1 MWRVP
6 VGTQIPVEVV
16 QAGADVSIGRQL
28 KYAHLANV
36 GGAINISA
44 ALFTMPNTLYKIVSM
59 HVINT
64 AAAAGYA
71 ALRLSIGTDIVW
83 EMWHATTAV
92 AIHNITYCD
101 GASNTRIYD
110 DPGTAEIYNMIAPPW
125 FDNRFTL
132 EFDAGGAD
140 EIDIIWYEEYRT

>member
-16 QAGADVSIGRQL
+16 SAQDVSIYHQL
-28 KYAHLANV
+28 KYAHLTNAA
-36 GGAINISA
+36 GAIDISA
-44 ALFTMPNTLYKIVSM
+44 ALFTMPNTLYKVVSM

-64 AAAAGYA
+64 AGVAGVA
-71 ALRLSIGTDIVW
+71 SLRLSLGTDIVW
-83 EMWHATTAV
+83 AMQHPTAALAFSDV
-92 AIHNITYCD
+92 TYCD
-101 GASNTRIYD
+101 GASNTQILNSAA
-110 DPGTAEIYNMIAPPW
+110 GEVYNMLAPPW

-132 EFDAGGAD
+132 EFSAGGAD